1 MGKIA
6 DIRAGLVAAVAGI
19 EGLSARAYTKDIADV
34 PVLMVG
40 GPEIEYDKT
49 FGRGHDDYTIPMI
62 VICSRV
68 SDEDSQARLDSYLDP
83 YGPLSIKAAV
93 EASVNPGG
101 SLAGVV
107 DDLRV
112 TSTSDYG
119 LHEVGTVE
127 YLAALLMVHVMAPG
141 KA

>member
-19 EGLSARAYTKDIADV
+19 EGLSARPYTKSIADV

-62 VICSRV
+62 VLCSKV

-83 YGPLSIKAAV
+83 FGDSSIKTAIEADSTLGGVV
-93 EASVNPGG
+93 EDLRVVSTTDYGMHEVGG
-101 SLAGVV
+101 VEYLAGVV
-107 DDLRV
+107 V
-112 TSTSDYG
+112 
-119 LHEVGTVE
+119 
-127 YLAALLMVHVMAPG
+127 VHVMASG